1 MGHGSTFARAAV
13 RGAGALDW
21 ADCESMVDEVVRQ
34 KLADP
39 SRLGI
44 GGWSFGGFLTAVGVS
59 TTKNRFKAGVMGAG
73 ISDFEKLC
81 AESDIPDWVVRAFP
95 PYGSAHD

>member
-13 RGAGALDW
+13 KSADTLDW
-21 ADCESMVDEVVRQ
+21 TDCESMVDEVVKQ

-44 GGWSFGGFLTAVGVS
+44 GGWSNGGFLTAWGV
-59 TTKNRFKAGVMGAG
+59 TATKNRFKAGVMGAG
-73 ISDFEKLC
+73 ISDFEQLC
-81 AESDIPDWVVRAFP
+81 AESDVPDLVVRSFP

>member
-13 RGAGALDW
+13 KSADTLDW
-21 ADCESMVDEVVRQ
+21 TDCESMVDEVVKQ

-44 GGWSFGGFLTAVGVS
+44 GGWSNGGFLTAWGV
-59 TTKNRFKAGVMGAG
+59 TATKNRFKAGVMGAG
-73 ISDFEKLC
+73 ISDFEQLC
-81 AESDIPDWVVRAFP
+81 AESDVPDLVVCTFP
-95 PYGSAHD
+95 PYGSVHD